1 MDRPALSSI
10 LSKPEL
16 VLQEL
21 EDKILDDIYRD
32 IDRINEKI

>member
-1 MDRPALSSI
+1 MDKAAITSGLT
-10 LSKPEL
+10 KPEL